1 MNTNETKGKIWNMCI
16 ERGVFDKVKGEDFK
30 KIQEIFEKIIKS
42 YEKVEPSVEIFNK
55 VIDSIALDVQN
66 QNQPPK
72 TASFEDIQKE
82 YDVLLKTPIPTKIDF
97 SDKDLENNVIGTNGI
112 GTNAMGTNGIDARPG
127 SDLNQFDYQAVI
139 SQEVSYQNTS
149 PIIQPFDKKNKKE
162 SKLKLEEIIMTQ
174 NKILIQILETQ
185 IKIIQGLKI

>member
-1 MNTNETKGKIWNMCI
+1 MCI

-30 KIQEIFEKIIKS
+30 KIQDMFEKIIKG

-72 TASFEDIQKE
+72 PASFEDIQKE

-97 SDKDLENNVIGTNGI
+97 TDKDPLENNIIGANTNVIGTNS
-112 GTNAMGTNGIDARPG
+112 MDSR
-127 SDLNQFDYQAVI
+127 SELNQFDYQAVI
-139 SQEVSYQNTS
+139 SQENISKGNSQTPFQNV
-149 PIIQPFDKKNKKE
+149 KKE
-162 SKLKLEEIIMTQ
+162 SNIKLEEILMTQ

-185 IKIIQGLKI
+185 IKIIQGLKL

>member
-1 MNTNETKGKIWNMCI
+1 MNTNETKGKIWNMCL

-30 KIQEIFEKIIKS
+30 KIQDIFEKIIKS
-42 YEKVEPSVEIFNK
+42 YENIDPSVEIFNK

-72 TASFEDIQKE
+72 AASFEDIQKE

-97 SDKDLENNVIGTNGI
+97 SDKDPLENNVIGTN
-112 GTNAMGTNGIDARPG
+112 AMD
-127 SDLNQFDYQAVI
+127 SSSLNQFN
-139 SQEVSYQNTS
+139 YQNNDSNVT
-149 PIIQPFDKKNKKE
+149 KKE
-162 SKLKLEEIIMTQ
+162 NKIKLEEILMTQ

-185 IKIIQGLKI
+185 IKIIQGLKL

>member
-1 MNTNETKGKIWNMCI
+1 MNTNETKAKIWNMCI

-30 KIQEIFEKIIKS
+30 KIQDMFEKIIKG

-72 TASFEDIQKE
+72 PASFEDIQKE

-97 SDKDLENNVIGTNGI
+97 SDKDSLENNVIGTNGI
-112 GTNAMGTNGIDARPG
+112 ETNVMGTNIDARSG
-127 SDLNQFDYQAVI
+127 SLNQFDYQGI
-139 SQEVSYQNTS
+139 SR
-149 PIIQPFDKKNKKE
+149 IPFENDKNKKE
-162 SKLKLEEIIMTQ
+162 SKIKLEEILMTQ

-185 IKIIQGLKI
+185 IKIIQGLKL

>member
-1 MNTNETKGKIWNMCI
+1 MNTNETKAKIWNMCI

-30 KIQEIFEKIIKS
+30 KIQDMFEKIIKG

-72 TASFEDIQKE
+72 PASFEDIQKE

-97 SDKDLENNVIGTNGI
+97 TDKDPLENNIIGTNTNVIGTNVI
-112 GTNAMGTNGIDARPG
+112 GTNSMDSR

-139 SQEVSYQNTS
+139 SQENISKGNSQTPFQNV
-149 PIIQPFDKKNKKE
+149 KKE
-162 SKLKLEEIIMTQ
+162 SNIKLEEILMTQ

-185 IKIIQGLKI
+185 IKIIQGLKL

>member
-1 MNTNETKGKIWNMCI
+1 MNTNETKAKIWNMCI

-30 KIQEIFEKIIKS
+30 KIQDMFEKIIKG

-72 TASFEDIQKE
+72 PASFEDIQKE

-97 SDKDLENNVIGTNGI
+97 TDKEPLENNIIGTNGI
-112 GTNAMGTNGIDARPG
+112 GTNGIGTNITAR
-127 SDLNQFDYQAVI
+127 SELNQFDYQAVI
-139 SQEVSYQNTS
+139 SQENSQTPYQNE
-149 PIIQPFDKKNKKE
+149 KNENKKE
-162 SKLKLEEIIMTQ
+162 SKIKLEEILMTQ
-174 NKILIQILETQ
+174 NKILIKILETQ
-185 IKIIQGLKI
+185 IKIIHGLKL

>member
-42 YEKVEPSVEIFNK
+42 YEDVEPSPDIFNK
-55 VIDSIALDVQN
+55 VIDSIILDVQK
-66 QNQPPK
+66 QNNGK

-82 YDVLLKTPIPTKIDF
+82 YDLLLKNPIPKKIDF
-97 SDKDLENNVIGTNGI
+97 TINEVENSIIG
-112 GTNAMGTNGIDARPG
+112 MSSLG
-127 SDLNQFDYQAVI
+127 SNQNIEYSINQDQTTQF
-139 SQEVSYQNTS
+139 
-149 PIIQPFDKKNKKE
+149 
-162 SKLKLEEIIMTQ
+162 SKLFNQNQSQTQNQNQLQTSNIKLEEILMTQ

-185 IKIIQGLKI
+185 VKIIQGLKL

>member
-1 MNTNETKGKIWNMCI
+1 MNTNDTKAKIWNMCI

-30 KIQEIFEKIIKS
+30 KIQDMFEKIIKG
-42 YEKVEPSVEIFNK
+42 YENVEPSIEIFNK

-72 TASFEDIQKE
+72 PASFEDIQKE

-97 SDKDLENNVIGTNGI
+97 TDKDPLENNIIGTNTNGIGTNGI
-112 GTNAMGTNGIDARPG
+112 GTITNSR
-127 SDLNQFDYQAVI
+127 SDLNQFDYQTI
-139 SQEVSYQNTS
+139 SQEMNQGNLQTPFQN
-149 PIIQPFDKKNKKE
+149 DKNDKNKKE
-162 SKLKLEEIIMTQ
+162 SKIKLEEILMTQ

-185 IKIIQGLKI
+185 IKIIQGLKL

>member
-1 MNTNETKGKIWNMCI
+1 MNTNETKAKIWNMCI

-30 KIQEIFEKIIKS
+30 KIQDMFEKIIKG
-42 YEKVEPSVEIFNK
+42 YEKVEPSVDIFNK

-72 TASFEDIQKE
+72 PASFEDIQKE
-82 YDVLLKTPIPTKIDF
+82 YDVLLKTPVPTKIDF
-97 SDKDLENNVIGTNGI
+97 TDKDPLENNVIGTSS
-112 GTNAMGTNGIDARPG
+112 MDSR

-139 SQEVSYQNTS
+139 SQENISKGSSQTPFQNV
-149 PIIQPFDKKNKKE
+149 KKE
-162 SKLKLEEIIMTQ
+162 SKIKLEEILMTQ

-185 IKIIQGLKI
+185 IKIIQGLKL